1 MTAAVRSTYRLET
14 SWSPAGSAQP
24 LTYSLRLT
32 NLSDQPLSGFRLCMT
47 GPARIDHEAAF
58 ENGRL
63 VKRVSNY
70 VEVAPPDGFVLA
82 PGASWTTT
90 TLGVARALE
99 HWSDGA
105 NTAYLALADGAIA
118 PVITAPTTAVGENVP
133 LKRGAERLP
142 VRAANA
148 AVTVSIVP
156 WPQKVAVS
164 GSRFVPDGLDLQAT
178 DADGEAAAARFA
190 ELAGAL
196 FPVEGIVRGA
206 AEGGMPVALVTEPGH
221 PTEGYRINFAAES
234 ARIAASTRTGLLY
247 GLITLGQILRGAR
260 AYPESFRFPTGG
272 EIVDAPAM
280 GWRGSHLDVSRQFYS
295 SAEVGQ
301 FLRILAW
308 NKMNRFHWHLSDD
321 EGWRVEIGAYP
332 ELTEIGAWRGHDLP
346 LTPLLGSGA
355 ARTGGYYTKAAVREI
370 VALADRLG
378 IDVVPEID
386 VPGHCYAVLVALPWL
401 ADPDETGVYYFHNN
415 FPNACLNPA
424 HEPVYGFIETVFGEL
439 LELFPSKTFHVG
451 ADEVPEGAWSGSP
464 LAKAMNEK
472 IGGTGPAELQA
483 AFLRRVQAFLTS
495 KGRITGAWEEAAM
508 GGGIDKANC
517 YLVGWTAVEVNARL
531 AAEGYDIAVAPG
543 QAYYLD
549 MANGASWSEPGAS
562 WAGWSGPEETYRFE
576 PAAGWSEEQK
586 RHLLGVQACIWSEH
600 LTDRAIFDRLVFPRL
615 SAIAE
620 TGWTRSEDKSW
631 ERFSGLVGLMPI
643 LYGHWAE

>member
-1 MTAAVRSTYRLET
+1 MTAAIRSSYRLES
-14 SWSPAGSAQP
+14 SWSPATSAQP
-24 LTYSLRLT
+24 LSYSLQLT
-32 NLSDQPLSGFRLCMT
+32 NLSDQPVSGFRLCMT
-47 GPARIDHEAAF
+47 GPARIDHDAAF
-58 ENGRL
+58 DNGRL

-70 VEVAPPDGFVLA
+70 VEVAPPEGYVLA
-82 PGASWTTT
+82 PGATWTTT
-90 TLGVARALE
+90 TPGLFRPLK

-105 NTAYLALADGAIA
+105 NTAYLALADGSIA
-118 PVITAPTTAVGENVP
+118 PVFAAPTAAVGENAP
-133 LKRGAERLP
+133 PKRGSEPYP
-142 VRAANA
+142 VRAATA
-148 AVTVSIVP
+148 SATVSIVP
-156 WPQKVAVS
+156 WPQQVAVT
-164 GSRFVPDGLDLQAT
+164 GSRFVPDGLDLQSNGAE
-178 DADGEAAAARFA
+178 AEAAAASFA
-190 ELAGAL
+190 ELTGAL
-196 FPVEGIVRGA
+196 FPVEGIVRGP
-206 AEGGMPVALVTEPGH
+206 AEGGLPVKLIAEAGH
-221 PTEGYRINFAAES
+221 PAEGYKLSFAAD
-234 ARIAASTRTGLLY
+234 AVTIAGSTRTGLFY
-247 GLITLGQILRGAR
+247 GLVTLGQILRGAR
-260 AYPESFRFPTGG
+260 SHPEAFRFPTGG

-280 GWRGSHLDVSRQFYS
+280 SWRGSHLDVSRQFYS
-295 SAEVGQ
+295 AAEVSQ

-321 EGWRVEIGAYP
+321 EGWRVEIDAYP

-355 ARTGGYYTKAAVREI
+355 ARTGGYYTKAAIRKI
-370 VALADRLG
+370 VAMAGRFG

-386 VPGHCYAVLVALPWL
+386 VPGHCHAMLVALPWL

-424 HEPVYGFIETVFGEL
+424 HEPVYGFIETLFGEL

-464 LAKAMNEK
+464 LASAMNKK

-517 YLVGWTAVEVNARL
+517 YLVGWTAVEVNAQL
-531 AAEGYDIAVAPG
+531 AAEGYDIVVAPG

-576 PAAGWSEEQK
+576 PSAGWSSEQR

-600 LTDRAIFDRLVFPRL
+600 MTDRRIFDRLVFPRL

-620 TGWTRSEDKSW
+620 TGWTRSEAKSW
-631 ERFSGLVGLMPI
+631 ERFSGMVGLMPI

>member
-1 MTAAVRSTYRLET
+1 MTSALRSSFGVESRWNPAT
-14 SWSPAGSAQP
+14 SALP
-24 LTYSLRLT
+24 LTYELRLT
-32 NLSDQPLSGFRLCMT
+32 NLSDQPASGFRLCMT
-47 GPARIDHEAAF
+47 GPGRIDHDAAF

-63 VKRVSNY
+63 VKRFSNF
-70 VEVAPPDGFVLA
+70 VEVAPPEGFVLA
-82 PGASWTTT
+82 PGATWTTST
-90 TLGVARALE
+90 KGLFRPFK

-105 NTAYLALADGAIA
+105 NTAYLALADGSIA
-118 PVITAPTTAVGENVP
+118 PVFTAPTSATGDNVP
-133 LKRGAERLP
+133 LKRGAEPFP
-142 VRAANA
+142 VRATASA
-148 AVTVSIVP
+148 SVSIVP
-156 WPQKVAVS
+156 WPQKVAVT
-164 GSRFVPDGLDLQAT
+164 GSRFVPDGLDLQPTGA
-178 DADGEAAAARFA
+178 DADAAAANFT
-190 ELAGAL
+190 ELTAAL
-196 FPVEGIVRGA
+196 FPLEGIVRGA
-206 AEGGMPVALVTEPGH
+206 AEGGMPVKLVSEPGH
-221 PTEGYRINFAAES
+221 PAEGYKLSFSAGAET
-234 ARIAASTRTGLLY
+234 IAASTRTGLFY
-247 GLITLGQILRGAR
+247 GLVTLGQILRGAR
-260 AYPESFRFPTGG
+260 QHPEAFRFPTGG

-280 GWRGSHLDVSRQFYS
+280 VWRGSHLDVSRQFYA
-295 SAEVGQ
+295 SAEVEH

-321 EGWRVEIGAYP
+321 EGWRVEIDAYP

-346 LTPLLGSGA
+346 IAPLLGSGP
-355 ARTGGYYTKAAVREI
+355 ARTGGYYTKAAIRQI
-370 VALADRLG
+370 VAMADRFG

-386 VPGHCYAVLVALPWL
+386 VPGHCYAVLVSLPSL
-401 ADPDETGVYYFHNN
+401 ADPGETGVYYFHDN

-424 HEPVYGFIETVFGEL
+424 HEPVYQFIETLFSEL

-451 ADEVPEGAWSGSP
+451 ADEVPEDAWSGSP
-464 LAKAMNEK
+464 LAIEMNKK

-531 AAEGYDIAVAPG
+531 AAEGYDIVVAPG

-549 MANGASWSEPGAS
+549 MANGAAWSEPGAS

-576 PAAGWSEEQK
+576 PAEGWSDQQK
-586 RHLLGVQACIWSEH
+586 QHLLGVQACIWSEH
-600 LTDRAIFDRLVFPRL
+600 LTDRAIFDRLVFPRF

-620 TGWTRSEDKSW
+620 TGWTRSEAKSW
-631 ERFSGLVGLMPI
+631 ERFSGMVGLMPI

>member
-1 MTAAVRSTYRLET
+1 MTAVLRLET
-14 SWSPAGSAQP
+14 SWSPAG
-24 LTYSLRLT
+24 YSLQLS
-32 NLSDQPLSGFRLCMT
+32 NLSDQPLSGFRLCVT
-47 GPARIDHEAAF
+47 GPVPVDLDAKF
-58 ENGRL
+58 ENGRM
-63 VKRVSNY
+63 VRRVSNY
-70 VEVAPPDGFVLA
+70 VEIAPPEGLVLA
-82 PGASWTTT
+82 PGASWSTATR
-90 TLGVARALE
+90 GVVRPLR

-105 NTAYLALADGAIA
+105 NTAYLALPDGSIA
-118 PVITAPTTAVGENVP
+118 PVLTTPTAAVGENVP
-133 LKRGAERLP
+133 LKRGAERFP

-148 AVTVSIVP
+148 AVTVAVVP

-164 GSRFVPDGLDLQAT
+164 GSRFVPAGLDLQVR
-178 DADGEAAAARFA
+178 DAHGAAAAASFA
-190 ELAGAL
+190 ELTGAL
-196 FPVEGIVRGA
+196 FPVEGLVRGA
-206 AEGGMPVALVTEPGH
+206 AEGGMAVALLTEPGH
-221 PTEGYRINFAAES
+221 PSEGYRIGFGADS
-234 ARIAASTRTGLLY
+234 VVVAASTQAGLLY

-260 AYPESFRFPTGG
+260 THPESFSFPSGG

-321 EGWRVEIGAYP
+321 EGWRVAIDAYP

-355 ARTGGYYTKAAVREI
+355 APTGGYYTKAAVREI
-370 VALADRLG
+370 VALAARLG

-386 VPGHCYAVLVALPWL
+386 VPGHCYAALVALPWL
-401 ADPDETGVYYFHNN
+401 ADPDETGVYYFHDN

-424 HEPVYGFIETVFGEL
+424 HEPVYAFIETVFGEL

-451 ADEVPEGAWSGSP
+451 ADEVPEGAWAGSP
-464 LAKAMNEK
+464 LANAMNEK
-472 IGGTGPAELQA
+472 LGGSGPARLQA
-483 AFLRRVQAFLTS
+483 AFLRRVQSFLTGKS
-495 KGRITGAWEEAAM
+495 RITGAWEEAAM

-531 AAEGYDIAVAPG
+531 AAEGYDIVVAPG

-562 WAGWSGPEETYRFE
+562 WAGWSEPENTYLFE
-576 PAAGWSEEQK
+576 PAEGWSEQQK

-600 LTDRAIFDRLVFPRL
+600 MTDRAIFDRLVFPRL

-631 ERFSGLVGLMPI
+631 NRFSGLVGLMPI

>member
-1 MTAAVRSTYRLET
+1 MTTAIRSSFRLES
-14 SWSPAGSAQP
+14 SWNPAASALP
-24 LTYSLRLT
+24 LTYGLRLS
-32 NLSDQPLSGFRLCMT
+32 NLSDQPVTGFRLCMT
-47 GPARIDHEAAF
+47 GPARIDHDAAF

-70 VEVAPPDGFVLA
+70 VEVAPPEGFVLA
-82 PGASWTTT
+82 PGATWTTS
-90 TLGVARALE
+90 TLGVARPFE

-105 NTAYLALADGAIA
+105 NTAYLALADGSIA
-118 PVITAPTTAVGENVP
+118 PVFTAPTVAAGENGP
-133 LKRGAERLP
+133 LKRGAEPYP
-142 VRAANA
+142 VRATGSA
-148 AVTVSIVP
+148 TVSIVP
-156 WPQKVAVS
+156 WPQQVS
-164 GSRFVPDGLDLQAT
+164 VTGSRFVPDGLDLQAA
-178 DADGEAAAARFA
+178 DATGEAAAANFA
-190 ELAGAL
+190 ELVEAL
-196 FPVEGIVRGA
+196 FPVEGIVRGR
-206 AEGGMPVALVTEPGH
+206 AEGGMPVKLVTEPGH
-221 PTEGYRINFAAES
+221 PAEGYTIGFAPDA
-234 ARIAASTRTGLLY
+234 ATIAASTRTGLFY

-260 AYPESFRFPTGG
+260 SHPEAFRFPTGG

-321 EGWRVEIGAYP
+321 EGWRVEIDAYP

-355 ARTGGYYTKAAVREI
+355 ARAGGYYTKTAVRQI

-386 VPGHCYAVLVALPWL
+386 VPGHCYAVLVSLPWL
-401 ADPDETGVYYFHNN
+401 ADPDETGVYYFHDN

-424 HEPVYGFIETVFGEL
+424 HEPVYGFIETLFGEL

-464 LAKAMNEK
+464 LARAMNEK

-495 KGRITGAWEEAAM
+495 GGRITGAWEEAAM
-508 GGGIDKANC
+508 GGGIDKADC

-531 AAEGYDIAVAPG
+531 AAEGYDIVVAPG

-576 PAAGWSEEQK
+576 PAAGWSDEQK

-600 LTDRAIFDRLVFPRL
+600 MTDRAIFDRLVFPRL

-620 TGWTRSEDKSW
+620 TGWTRSEAKSW